1 MMQEAMDKVHSTE
14 LGNAAMGTIK
24 LKGVAPGPMLL
35 EALYTTNCVAP
46 RALQVER
53 FLPLS
58 PMRLLVDA
66 RGKDLA
72 ELVPHDRLNK
82 LIEKVKKPTALA
94 IIKQVH
100 AEVEAK
106 MTLASEQA
114 EKNLQVIL
122 AAAEQ
127 AMRADLGAEL
137 SRLEALREVNPSIR
151 EEELEHLRF
160 RIEECAVHIQHANLQ
175 LQALRLVITT

>member
-1 MMQEAMDKVHSTE
+1 
-14 LGNAAMGTIK
+14 
-24 LKGVAPGPMLL
+24 MLL
-35 EALYTTNCVAP
+35 EALYTVNCVAP

-72 ELVPHDRLNK
+72 ALLPHERLNK
-82 LIEKVKKPTALA
+82 LIEKVKKHTALQ

-106 MTLASEQA
+106 M
-114 EKNLQVIL
+114 IL
-122 AAAEQ
+122 AAKQAESQLQDILTEAEQ
-127 AMRADLGAEL
+127 RMRADLGAEL
-137 SRLEALREVNPSIR
+137 HRLEALRKVNPSIR
-151 EEELEHLRF
+151 EEELDHLRY
-160 RIEECAVHIQHANLQ
+160 RIEECAIHIQHANLQ
-175 LQALRLVITT
+175 LQALRLIITT